1 MSYFLQLKMLLW
13 KNLLIRKRQKFRCI
27 VEVIWPLF
35 LFLILMWVRT
45 KDLRE
50 DIHECHFVQ
59 KAMPTAGGLPFLQ
72 SFFCTANNTCYK
84 YQNDSE
90 ITRESM
96 SNSLLVNLINSLQTF
111 SEQGGQTQV
120 QNMILDS
127 RQLSQMLARI
137 TANHG
142 ELELGPLIRNRTAF
156 KEDLDERNV
165 TFSETAFDT
174 LLSSRLA
181 FQSLTA
187 DQLSVLRDNASIILC
202 NETLMQDIIVDQ
214 QSSSGGNISAL
225 FSELC
230 ELSNDEAQL
239 FISAAIRHS
248 NSATVAQQLQTIIE
262 TGAVKTFTIEDWV
275 QLGNLRNRLTANYQN
290 LMSYNYVFDDTMAV
304 FDQYR
309 NISQTFQNSSW
320 VEEIVEI
327 LNVLLCAS
335 SSTKE
340 QEKNSLDP
348 SGESPRFDVLSE
360 QFKKRVETKYEYDPS
375 LSKECNNLFK
385 MFEENPIL
393 AGVWKIYKPFIRGKI
408 LYAPDTNATAPIMRR
423 LNATIYSIRESF
435 MAVNDTVQLLPLL
448 RTALLENSIGV
459 EAIKRII
466 DSNIGASLLN
476 NSFVKSSL
484 NIGTSDDDLKG
495 MQAFVKRYLDDSN
508 ESNRSRSIED
518 AQKFIDKLLSYVNCI
533 DFDKIKAYSSEEAA
547 TKFGMKL
554 LEKNELF
561 AVLVFEN
568 QNGNQLTPFVS
579 YKIRM
584 SSDRVDNTEFTRDSR
599 WRPGPRMRPYI
610 DLKYLSMGFGYLQD
624 LIEHYIIAEHT
635 RLNAT
640 QLPGIYLQQ
649 FPYPCHINDK
659 FIIAIS
665 ATFPLFMM
673 LSWVYTCAMIVKS
686 IVFEKEQRLKETM
699 HVMGLG
705 NGVHW
710 LGWALDSILP
720 MMFTILL
727 LTFILTYGQILRSA
741 DPTLIYFFLLIYC
754 VATIAQSFL
763 ISVFFSRANLA
774 AASGGIIF
782 FVLYLPYP
790 FMVRWMTILPP
801 YVKALMCLSSNV
813 AFGVATSYFAFYEEQ
828 GTGAQ
833 WADINSSPL
842 YGDQFNLLYVIYLLL
857 IDTCLYLL
865 LTWYLEAVMPGMYGV
880 PKPWYFPFTSSYWCG
895 TTKGVTDINVLRT
908 GSIANEN
915 CESEP
920 GDLKQ
925 GITIQSLSKVYSNGK
940 VAVRDL
946 SLNFYEGQI
955 TSFLGHNGA
964 GKTSTISMLT
974 GLLPPSSGTAKIY
987 GMDIR
992 TDMDAIRKSMGMCPQ
1007 HNVLFNLLTVE
1018 EHLWLYARLRGGSG
1032 GQEREAVEAECDAMI
1047 VDLGLAHRRRCL
1059 ASQLSGGMQ
1068 RKLSVAIAF
1077 IGQSKTVILDEPTSG
1092 VDPYS
1097 RRSIWELLTKY
1108 KKGRT
1113 VVLTTHYMDE
1123 ADILGDRIAIIAHG
1137 QLQCCGSSLYL
1148 KNRFGSGYYLTI
1160 DMREDKISSGL
1171 SSPEIKKIT
1180 EHIKEIVPSANFHEH
1195 IGTELIYVLSHSD
1208 LDRFKKLFSF
1218 LEDFKADLFINSYGI
1233 SDTSLEEIFL
1243 RVGSQADDTVEADD
1257 ERDSSCFDKLTS
1269 VFHKKKPTR
1278 NSCAHRPVEQPEND
1292 NLPQANGTVV
1302 KYTSV
1307 PVMDDEGESIKPEG
1321 NKHWRQFL
1329 ALHVKRFHHTRRN
1342 RKAIFSELIL
1352 PGLFVCMALLV
1363 TSIVPKLQQR
1373 PPLTLAP
1380 SVYAPPHYTFASLN
1394 VTSPWQYDVDAN
1406 LTGALG
1412 LGTVCLSNER
1422 SYDASC
1428 AGKSYDF
1435 KSGDVNVSSFG
1446 EPCSC
1451 KTGAH
1456 LCPAQLNR
1464 PVPPSLKLSSH
1475 DILFNLTG
1483 SNISDWIL
1491 KTWKQYEKTRMAGY
1505 SMGFESPVPVVE
1517 FKSANESVAQFSQN
1531 PYVDIHYK
1539 TNNVK
1544 VWFNNKGW
1552 ASSVSYLNAIN
1563 NVILRSSLPA
1573 HKASHAHQYGIR
1585 AINHPMNFTEKQM
1598 NIELIKESGKSL
1610 LHAIS
1615 VLFALSFVPA
1625 SFLVY
1630 LIEDKVSSS
1639 KHLQMASGVNR
1650 LVYWLQAYS
1659 WDMCCYLLSA
1669 GLCVFIFLVFNE
1681 QNYVSSRNLA
1691 GFVILLAFYGWSI
1704 IPLMYPASFVFSV
1717 PSFAFVGLA
1726 CANIFIGVITTVTT
1740 FVLGVF
1746 EDEDLRAVDA
1756 VLKEV
1761 FLIFPHFCLGDGLMK
1776 LAANHIYYF
1785 ALQQYIDVEVK
1796 NEIFKWDYL
1805 GKNLTCMFLSG
1816 IFYFLLTLFLEF
1828 RGLPFWSCS
1837 AGGVHNVVVS
1847 AEDGLAKEDE
1857 DVRAERIRINQ
1868 NQAID
1873 DILVIKNLTKVYSR
1887 FKDARP
1893 AVNQVCAG
1901 IKRGE
1906 CFGLLGLNGAGKT
1919 TTFKMLTGA
1928 VRPSGG
1934 DALIGGCSVSRDVDG
1949 VRAQLG
1955 YCPQFDALDPLL
1967 TPREHL
1973 VFYARLRNIPSRQ
1986 LQSVVDASLMKLGLG
2001 HYSDRCAGT
2010 LSGGNK
2016 RKLSTAIAILG
2027 NPPVIFLD
2035 EPTSGM
2041 DPRARRFLWSCV
2053 RRLTREAGRSMV
2065 LTSHSMEECQ
2075 ALCTR
2080 LTVMVNGHFKCL
2092 GSSQHLKNKFGGGYS
2107 LSLHCADS
2115 SSGDR
2120 VTDVKNYISSKLPD
2134 ATLQEHHHTRLRY
2147 QLLSKQPSLLA
2158 NVFQVMEEARA
2169 TALIL
2174 DYSRSQTTLEDVFL
2188 QFASEQGEA
2197 DEDLHSRHARPAV
2210 IRNCFKCCTGNE

>member
-1 MSYFLQLKMLLW
+1 
-13 KNLLIRKRQKFRCI
+13 
-27 VEVIWPLF
+27 
-35 LFLILMWVRT
+35 
-45 KDLRE
+45 
-50 DIHECHFVQ
+50 
-59 KAMPTAGGLPFLQ
+59 
-72 SFFCTANNTCYK
+72 
-84 YQNDSE
+84 
-90 ITRESM
+90 
-96 SNSLLVNLINSLQTF
+96 
-111 SEQGGQTQV
+111 
-120 QNMILDS
+120 
-127 RQLSQMLARI
+127 
-137 TANHG
+137 
-142 ELELGPLIRNRTAF
+142 
-156 KEDLDERNV
+156 
-165 TFSETAFDT
+165 
-174 LLSSRLA
+174 
-181 FQSLTA
+181 
-187 DQLSVLRDNASIILC
+187 
-202 NETLMQDIIVDQ
+202 
-214 QSSSGGNISAL
+214 
-225 FSELC
+225 
-230 ELSNDEAQL
+230 
-239 FISAAIRHS
+239 
-248 NSATVAQQLQTIIE
+248 
-262 TGAVKTFTIEDWV
+262 
-275 QLGNLRNRLTANYQN
+275 
-290 LMSYNYVFDDTMAV
+290 MAV
-304 FDQYR
+304 LEQYR
-309 NISQTFQNSSW
+309 NISQNSQNSSW

-327 LNVLLCAS
+327 LNVLLCARN
-335 SSTKE
+335 STKE

-348 SGESPRFDVLSE
+348 SGESARFDVLNE
-360 QFKKRVETKYEYDPS
+360 QMKKRIETKYEYDPS
-375 LSKECNNLFK
+375 VSKECNGLFK

-408 LYAPDTNATAPIMRR
+408 LYAPESNATLRVMQR
-423 LNATIYSIRESF
+423 LNATIYSIKESI
-435 MAVNDTVQLLPLL
+435 MLVNETVQLLPLI
-448 RTALLENSIGV
+448 RMALLENSIGM
-459 EAIKRII
+459 EAIKKLI
-466 DSNIGASLLN
+466 DSQVGASVLN
-476 NSFVKSSL
+476 NTLVKDSL
-484 NIGTSDDDLKG
+484 NLVTSDNELKG
-495 MQAFVKRYLDDSN
+495 MQAFVKKYLDDSN
-508 ESNRSRSIED
+508 ESNRSKSLED
-518 AQKFIDKLLSYVNCI
+518 AQKLIDKLLSYVNCI
-533 DFDKIKAYSSEEAA
+533 DFDKIKPFSSEESA
-547 TKFGMKL
+547 TKYGMKL

-561 AVLVFEN
+561 AVIIFEK
-568 QNGNQLTPFVS
+568 QDGDRLTPFVT

-635 RLNAT
+635 PHLNAS

-686 IVFEKEQRLKETM
+686 IVYEKEERLKETM

-705 NGVHW
+705 NGIHW
-710 LGWALDSILP
+710 VGWFIDSILP
-720 MMFTILL
+720 MMLTILL
-727 LTFILTYGQILRSA
+727 LTLILTYGKILRSA

-790 FMVRWMTILPP
+790 FMVRWMSILPP
-801 YVKALMCLSSNV
+801 YIKAIMCLSSNV

-833 WADINSSPL
+833 WAEINSSPL
-842 YGDQFNLLYVIYLLL
+842 YGDKFNLLYVIYLLL
-857 IDTCLYLL
+857 FDTCIYLL
-865 LTWYLEAVMPGMYGV
+865 LTWYLEAVMPGLYGI
-880 PKPWYFPFTSSYWCG
+880 PKPWYFPFTTSYWCG

-920 GDLKQ
+920 LKLKQ

-974 GLLPPSSGTAKIY
+974 GLFPPSSGTAKIY
-987 GMDIR
+987 GLDIR

-1018 EHLWLYARLRGGSG
+1018 EHLWFYARLRGGRAGDGSG
-1032 GQEREAVEAECDAMI
+1032 GETVKRAVRAECDQMI
-1047 VDLGLAHRRRCL
+1047 TDLGLPHKRRCL
-1059 ASQLSGGMQ
+1059 ASHLSGGMQ

-1077 IGQSKTVILDEPTSG
+1077 IGGSKTVILDEPTSG

-1108 KKGRT
+1108 KNGRT

-1137 QLQCCGSSLYL
+1137 KLQCCGSSLYL

-1160 DMREDKISSGL
+1160 DIREDKISSGL
-1171 SSPEIKKIT
+1171 SSPEIRKIT
-1180 EHIKEIVPSANFHEH
+1180 QHIKEIVPSANFHEH

-1208 LDRFKKLFSF
+1208 LERFKKLFSF
-1218 LEDFKADLFINSYGI
+1218 LEDFKTDLFINSYGI

-1243 RVGSQADDTVEADD
+1243 RVGSQNDEAMDADD
-1257 ERDSSCFDKLTS
+1257 ERDSSSCFNKLTS
-1269 VFHKKKPTR
+1269 FFYKKKPTR
-1278 NSCAHRPVEQPEND
+1278 NSCVHRPDDQH
-1292 NLPQANGTVV
+1292 
-1302 KYTSV
+1302 TSV
-1307 PVMDDEGESIKPEG
+1307 PVIDEGENIKPEG

-1380 SVYAPPHYTFASLN
+1380 SVYAPPHYTFVSLQG
-1394 VTSPWQYDVDAN
+1394 VTSPEGSWQAAIDAN
-1406 LTGALG
+1406 LTGPLG
-1412 LGTVCLSNER
+1412 LGTACLNSER
-1422 SYDASC
+1422 SYDETC

-1435 KSGDVNVSSFG
+1435 TPGDLNVPSFG
-1446 EPCSC
+1446 APCSC
-1451 KTGAH
+1451 DTGAQ
-1456 LCPAQLNR
+1456 LCPSDPER

-1475 DILFNLTG
+1475 DVMFNLTG

-1491 KTWKQYEKTRMAGY
+1491 KTWKQYQKTRMGGY
-1505 SMGFESPVPVVE
+1505 SSGFESPVPVVE
-1517 FKSANESVAQFSQN
+1517 FKSTNISPMAHHLTQN

-1552 ASSVSYLNAIN
+1552 ASSVSYMNAIN
-1563 NVILRSSLPA
+1563 NVILRSNLPA
-1573 HKASHAHQYGIR
+1573 NQSHLAHQYGIR

-1630 LIEDKVSSS
+1630 LIEDKVSNS

-1650 LVYWLQAYS
+1650 LVYWLQAYV

-1691 GFVILLAFYGWSI
+1691 GFVILLTFYGWSI

-1740 FVLGVF
+1740 FVLDVF
-1746 EDEDLRAVDA
+1746 EDEDLRAVDD

-1776 LAANHIYYF
+1776 LAANHIYYV
-1785 ALQQYIDVEVK
+1785 ALQQYINIEVG
-1796 NEIFKWDYL
+1796 NEIFRWDCL
-1805 GKNLTCMFLSG
+1805 GKNLFCMFLSG
-1816 IFYFLLTLFLEF
+1816 IFYFLLTLVLEF
-1828 RGLPFWSCS
+1828 RGLPFLTSSS
-1837 AGGVHNVVVS
+1837 AGGAKNVVVS
-1847 AEDGLAKEDE
+1847 PEDGLGKEDE

-1887 FKDARP
+1887 FKDSRP

-1928 VRPSGG
+1928 LRPSGG
-1934 DALIGGCSVSRDVDG
+1934 DALIGGCSVSRDLDR

-1973 VFYARLRNIPSRQ
+1973 VFYARLRNVPSRQ

-2016 RKLSTAIAILG
+2016 RKLSTAIAVLG

-2035 EPTSGM
+2035 EPTTGM
-2041 DPRARRFLWSCV
+2041 DPVARRFLWQCV
-2053 RRLTREAGRSMV
+2053 QRLTREGGHSVV

-2080 LTVMVNGHFKCL
+2080 LTVMVNGQFKCL

-2115 SSGDR
+2115 GGEGGGGGGSTSSDT
-2120 VTDVKNYISSKLPD
+2120 VADVKNYISSKLPE
-2134 ATLQEHHHTRLRY
+2134 ASLQEHHHTRLRY
-2147 QLLSKQPSLLA
+2147 QLASKQQSSLLA
-2158 NVFQVMEEARA
+2158 HVFQVMEEARA
-2169 TALIL
+2169 TGLVL
-2174 DYSRSQTTLEDVFL
+2174 DYSLSQTTLEDVFL

-2197 DEDLHSRHARPAV
+2197 DEDLNTRHRPAI
-2210 IRNCFKCCTGNE
+2210 IRNCFKCCSATVRSMSNRLLKRISLQILSFLERRLGILAQPNRIKTM